1 MHRRYVSTQ
10 IDRGSGLPYCGEG
23 NWVRKINQVALLSL
37 MCLSVWTELTNID
50 IMSDMSNSDT
60 NHNNR
65 NGDGNSNDG
74 ERPSPRRLGVHGG
87 RMASICTVEGQRPR
101 PTQEPKVLWR
111 CEVVLQDL

>member
-1 MHRRYVSTQ
+1 MAKEKV
-10 IDRGSGLPYCGEG
+10 
-23 NWVRKINQVALLSL
+23 VRNINQVALLSL
-37 MCLSVWTELTNID
+37 MCLSVWTDLTNLD
-50 IMSDMSNSDT
+50 IKSNMSNSNT
-60 NHNNR
+60 NNN
-65 NGDGNSNDG
+65 NSNSDGNSNDG